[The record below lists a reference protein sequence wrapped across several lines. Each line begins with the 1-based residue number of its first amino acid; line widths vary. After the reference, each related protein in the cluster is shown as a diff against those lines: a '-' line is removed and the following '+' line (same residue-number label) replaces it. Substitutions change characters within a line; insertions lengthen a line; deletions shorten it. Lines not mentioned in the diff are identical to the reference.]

1 MGHTRLGDLPKTRR
15 WIQVMALLDETTNP
29 EEIVPK
35 TITAAETGYLK
46 ALQDSGFKYAFW
58 LLTQVT
64 LAARKNNFS
73 QELNNLG
80 LDVPKE
86 AGLFDVI
93 GAFTKH
99 IDSYL
104 VRTKARTDISE
115 MGQLAAVE
123 TLTEKCAEH
132 SRGLFGTTTEDIQ
145 QSIKELSTKKN
156 FALLARDFFSR
167 FTYRYLNYFLS
178 REPSKHVG
186 VNRSFE
192 NIDAHTAFNEAL
204 AVHCKQT
211 AVIVQEF
218 AGGWYSKTAYETG
231 ITPQDAEGFTAIAL
245 KKLLSELKRG
255 T

>member
-15 WIQVMALLDETTNP
+15 WIQVAALFDEQADP
-29 EEIVPK
+29 Q
-35 TITAAETGYLK
+35 TIASETLAAAETGFLK
-46 ALQDSGFKYAFW
+46 ATQDSGFKYAFW
-58 LLTQVT
+58 LLTQIT
-64 LAARKNNFS
+64 LAARKDNFS
-73 QELNNLG
+73 QQLSKIG
-80 LDVPKE
+80 LDVPEE
-86 AGLFDVI
+86 AGLFDVT

-99 IDSYL
+99 IDTHL
-104 VRTKARTDISE
+104 TKTRARTDISE

-123 TLTEKCAEH
+123 ALTEKCAER
-132 SRGLFGTTTEDIQ
+132 SRGLFGTSPENVQ

-178 REPSKHVG
+178 RETSKHVG
-186 VNRSFE
+186 LNKRFE
-192 NIDAHTAFNEAL
+192 DIDAHTAFNEAL

-211 AVIVQEF
+211 AVIVQDF
-218 AGGWYSKTAYETG
+218 AGGWYSKTVYETG
-231 ITPQDAEGFTAIAL
+231 ITPQDAESFTAIAL

>member
-15 WIQVMALLDETTNP
+15 WIQVAALLDEGADP
-29 EEIVPK
+29 E
-35 TITAAETGYLK
+35 TIASETLAAAETGFTQ
-46 ALQDSGFKYAFW
+46 ATQDSGFKYAFW

-64 LAARKNNFS
+64 LAAREANFS
-73 QELNNLG
+73 QELNKLG
-80 LDVPKE
+80 LDVPQK

-93 GAFTKH
+93 SSFTMN

-104 VRTKARTDISE
+104 QKARARSDISE
-115 MGQLAAVE
+115 MAQLAAVE
-123 TLTEKCAEH
+123 TLSEKCVELC
-132 SRGLFGTTTEDIQ
+132 RGLFSTTSEDVRHAVQ
-145 QSIKELSTKKN
+145 KLSTKKN

-178 REPSKHVG
+178 RETSKHVG
-186 VNRSFE
+186 PNQSFA
-192 NIDAHTAFNEAL
+192 NIDEHTAFNEAL

-211 AVIVQEF
+211 AVIVQDF

-231 ITPQDAEGFTAIAL
+231 ITPQDAEGFTAVAL

-255 T
+255 A